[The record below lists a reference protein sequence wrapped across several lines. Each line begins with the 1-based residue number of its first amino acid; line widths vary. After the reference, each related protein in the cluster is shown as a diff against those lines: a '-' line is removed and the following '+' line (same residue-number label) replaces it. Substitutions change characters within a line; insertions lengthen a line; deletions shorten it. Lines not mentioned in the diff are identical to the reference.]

1 MQFTTT
7 IFALLASAL
16 TVSAGT
22 QVSVGY
28 DTNYDSPIL
37 STKSTAC
44 SDGSNGLFTK
54 GYNTLGDLPNFPLV
68 GASDQI
74 PGWNSN
80 QCGKCFKIFY
90 QGTSIYVTAV
100 DHAGNGFVLSKAA
113 MDKLT
118 GGQAQMLG
126 RVNDAFYA
134 PAAMNMCH
142 M

>member
-22 QVSVGY
+22 QVSISF
-28 DTNYDSPIL
+28 DKNYDNASLP
-37 STKSTAC
+37 TKSTAC

-54 GYNTLGDLPNFPLV
+54 GYNTLGNLPNFPLV

-74 PGWNSN
+74 PGWNSD

-90 QGTSIYVTAV
+90 NGVSIYVTAV
-100 DHAGNGFVLSKAA
+100 DHAGSGFVLSQAA

-118 GGQAQMLG
+118 GNQAQMLG
-126 RVNDAFYA
+126 TVTNAFYA
-134 PAAMNMCH
+134 TAAMNMCH